1 MNGLSPLR
9 AEPARH
15 PIGRG
20 WVWVRSGFDVFNKGM
35 GVSVAMV
42 LIWFA
47 VGLLLERLPA
57 GGLISQLLYMV
68 WGAGWMVV
76 AQRGYEGN
84 QLKFADFF
92 AGFRNKLT
100 PLMLGGLLV
109 LALFTLIGLIC
120 LALLSMW
127 GLTPLLTQD
136 PASMVASVAQVQGLL
151 LCLLLGLALLIPV
164 LMAITFAPAL
174 IYFHDVGI
182 LQAARL
188 SFKGCLI
195 NMWPFFWWGL
205 IGAGLMLLGAALM
218 LVGLLVVIP
227 ALNYS
232 IYVAY
237 RDIYLDVSQEVHTE
251 APLTGFEA

>member
-1 MNGLSPLR
+1 
-9 AEPARH
+9 
-15 PIGRG
+15 
-20 WVWVRSGFDVFNKGM
+20 
-35 GVSVAMV
+35 
-42 LIWFA
+42 
-47 VGLLLERLPA
+47 
-57 GGLISQLLYMV
+57 
-68 WGAGWMVV
+68 MVV

-100 PLMLGGLLV
+100 PLILGGLLV

-120 LALLSMW
+120 LGLLSIW
-127 GLTPLLTQD
+127 GLTSLLTQD
-136 PASMVASVAQVQGLL
+136 PESMVVSVAQAQGLL

-174 IYFHDVGI
+174 IYFHDMGI

-188 SFKGCLI
+188 SFRGCLT
-195 NMWPFFWWGL
+195 NMWPFLWWGL
-205 IGAGLMLLGAALM
+205 ITAGLMLFGAALM
-218 LVGLLVVIP
+218 LIGLLVVIP

-237 RDIYLDVSQEVHTE
+237 REIYLDVAQEAQSE

>member
-188 SFKGCLI
+188 SFKGCLS

-218 LVGLLVVIP
+218 LIGLLVVIP

>member
-109 LALFTLIGLIC
+109 LVLFTLIGLIC

-188 SFKGCLI
+188 SFKGCLS